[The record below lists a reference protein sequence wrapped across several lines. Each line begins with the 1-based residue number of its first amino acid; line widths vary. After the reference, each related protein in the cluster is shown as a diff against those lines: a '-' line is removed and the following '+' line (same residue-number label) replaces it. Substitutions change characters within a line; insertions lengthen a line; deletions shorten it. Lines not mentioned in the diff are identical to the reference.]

1 MELNISTSKESIW
14 NLTGRCLGKFQS
26 KLQFSGSAGR
36 EISTLSRHF
45 LFQYH
50 ESEKSIRETL
60 VESGRKF
67 CFSLIGT
74 QHRQYRGRAF
84 QMKKKK
90 PVEIFI
96 NSRIMIDAASFQEI
110 NPNYTRPSIFKGS
123 DSIDLWLIVDPA
135 SSNQIDESAMKSSM
149 DLDALTDEDFLIC
162 SPTVLGFSLNDKLWL
177 EFAVADI
184 SEISWNESLFNQ
196 VAIPSRSK
204 KLIEALTTFQ
214 SGGKAKY
221 TFDDFVEGKGRGLIM
236 LLYGP
241 PGVGKTMTAEGLS
254 EHLKRPLHSLCRK
267 VKQRCETSRGAIV
280 WDV

>member
-1 MELNISTSKESIW
+1 LKTGEITYDLLPFLFKPNEFVYTTCRGTKSPRCIRFESGEAKVTTDGVEYFHIKGKY
-14 NLTGRCLGKFQS
+14 LEFDGKMLGKVPIETAILGFR
-26 KLQFSGSAGR
+26 GSRNINSLEAFP
-36 EISTLSRHF
+36 L
-45 LFQYH
+45 QYH

-96 NSRIMIDAASFQEI
+96 NSRIMVDAASFQEI

-149 DLDALTDEDFLIC
+149 DLDALTDEDLLIC
-162 SPTVLGFSLNDKLWL
+162 SPTVLGFSLNDKLWCKTYAL
-177 EFAVADI
+177 
-184 SEISWNESLFNQ
+184 L
-196 VAIPSRSK
+196 SR
-204 KLIEALTTFQ
+204 
-214 SGGKAKY
+214 
-221 TFDDFVEGKGRGLIM
+221 
-236 LLYGP
+236 
-241 PGVGKTMTAEGLS
+241 
-254 EHLKRPLHSLCRK
+254 HC
-267 VKQRCETSRGAIV
+267 
-280 WDV
+280 